1 MSQARRLTGP
11 KKYLAVV
18 LAILFILL
26 IWQVAAWSLPAF
38 LMPGI
43 PTVVER
49 LITTIQQAEFREG
62 LYGSMSRLGSGYG
75 FALLFGIGFGLVG
88 GVLFFFRE
96 ILRSAIVILQS
107 IPSIAWVP
115 LWWASTL
122 CLLNPSKAM
131 HCRRLI
137 RLCKTSLRLNLSCV
151 A

>member
-75 FALLFGIGFGLVG
+75 FALLFGAFGDERHRERAASACLGRTGDGCFALAAAAPRLPAG
-88 GVLFFFRE
+88 GDARADHWCPAG
-96 ILRSAIVILQS
+96 LR
-107 IPSIAWVP
+107 
-115 LWWASTL
+115 
-122 CLLNPSKAM
+122 
-131 HCRRLI
+131 
-137 RLCKTSLRLNLSCV
+137 
-151 A
+151 